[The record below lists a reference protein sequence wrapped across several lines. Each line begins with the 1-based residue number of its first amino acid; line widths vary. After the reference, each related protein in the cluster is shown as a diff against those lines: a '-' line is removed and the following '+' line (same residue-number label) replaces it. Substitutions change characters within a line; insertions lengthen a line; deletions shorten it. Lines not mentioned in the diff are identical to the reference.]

1 MLDDATNPVTHV
13 NKSVVTNSGTIKI
26 GQGGDI
32 QGLASVTNS
41 GTIELQGGTLNLDVN
56 VANSANGSGGNI
68 QVDCGAKLV
77 LGTDSNPISLPPPRR
92 RHRRQRH
99 GQERRRARSHRR
111 QHA

>member
-41 GTIELQGGTLNLDVN
+41 GTIELQSGTLNLDVN
-56 VANSANGSGGNI
+56 VANSDNGSGGNI
-68 QVDCGAKLV
+68 QVD
-77 LGTDSNPISLPPPRR
+77 
-92 RHRRQRH
+92 
-99 GQERRRARSHRR
+99 
-111 QHA
+111 